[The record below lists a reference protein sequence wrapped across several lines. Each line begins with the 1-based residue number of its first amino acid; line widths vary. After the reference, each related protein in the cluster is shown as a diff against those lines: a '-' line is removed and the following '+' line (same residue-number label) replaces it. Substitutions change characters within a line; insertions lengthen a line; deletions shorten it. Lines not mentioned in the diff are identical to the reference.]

1 MYILVKFIGT
11 VKKFG
16 VEQILCVL
24 CALCGE
30 KSCTAK
36 HAKSAKLLY
45 ARFNTKRFY
54 THSLSKVI

>member
-1 MYILVKFIGT
+1 MFALCRT

-36 HAKSAKLLY
+36 STMNMKETTNLY
-45 ARFNTKRFY
+45 ELNE
-54 THSLSKVI
+54 L

>member
-1 MYILVKFIGT
+1 LWIPEHQKAEA

-30 KSCTAK
+30 KTLHRK
-36 HAKSAKLLY
+36 
-45 ARFNTKRFY
+45 ARKERKVT
-54 THSLSKVI
+54 LSEI